1 MTEVFSLTSAKA
13 RFSEIIAR
21 LIHKK
26 EVVVIT
32 RKGKEVAVLLPVE
45 KYRQLEERKKR
56 GLLDAAGGLA
66 DLDDEIEDMV
76 KAIYDARL
84 EEKGRKAPF

>member
-1 MTEVFSLTSAKA
+1 MKEIFSLTSAKA
-13 RFSEIIAR
+13 RFSEIISR

-26 EVVVIT
+26 DTVVIT

-45 KYRQLEERKKR
+45 KYRRLEERKQG
-56 GLLDAAGGLA
+56 GLLDAVGGLA
-66 DLDDEIEDMV
+66 DLDSEIKDMV

-84 EEKGRKAPF
+84 KEKGRKAPF

>member
-1 MTEVFSLTSAKA
+1 MKEIFSLTTAKA

-26 EVVVIT
+26 DAIVIT

-45 KYRQLEERKKR
+45 KYRRLEERKKR

-66 DLDDEIEDMV
+66 DLDGEMEDMV
-76 KAIYDARL
+76 RAIYDARQK
-84 EEKGRKAPF
+84 EKARKAPF

>member
-1 MTEVFSLTSAKA
+1 MKDVYTLTGAKA

-26 EVVVIT
+26 EAVVIT

-45 KYRQLEERKKR
+45 KYHQLGERKKG

-66 DLDDEIEDMV
+66 DLDTEIEDMV
-76 KAIYDARL
+76 KTIYEARL
-84 EEKGRKAPF
+84 KEKGRKAPF

>member
-1 MTEVFSLTSAKA
+1 MKEIFSLTTAKA

-26 EVVVIT
+26 DAIVIT

-45 KYRQLEERKKR
+45 KYRRLEERKKR

-66 DLDDEIEDMV
+66 DLDDEMEDMV
-76 KAIYDARL
+76 RAIYDARR
-84 EEKGRKAPF
+84 EEKARKAPF

>member
-1 MTEVFSLTSAKA
+1 MKEVYSLTSAKA
-13 RFSEIIAR
+13 RFSEIISR

-26 EVVVIT
+26 EAVVIT

-45 KYRQLEERKKR
+45 KYRQLEERKR
-56 GLLDAAGGLA
+56 GGLLDAAGGLA
-66 DLDDEIEDMV
+66 DLDNEIEDMV
-76 KAIYDARL
+76 KTVYDARL